1 MNIHKLFTARYLS
14 RTMMVSK
21 PLPLFVALALA
32 AGTLGMA
39 AGLASAQQKSW
50 TPYTG
55 VSEGAML
62 PYPKLKAIADR
73 AAGGGR
79 LIGSDFDKESWT
91 YQMRYVR
98 GTEIVDIVV
107 DARTGRILGRRESM

>member
-1 MNIHKLFTARYLS
+1 
-14 RTMMVSK
+14 MMLPK
-21 PLPLFVALALA
+21 PLPLIVALAMAVLTADVATVPA
-32 AGTLGMA
+32 A
-39 AGLASAQQKSW
+39 AQQRTW
-50 TPYTG
+50 TPLTG
-55 VSEGAML
+55 VSEGSML

>member
-1 MNIHKLFTARYLS
+1 
-14 RTMMVSK
+14 MVSK
-21 PLPLFVALALA
+21 PLLLSLALALA
-32 AGTLGMA
+32 AGTLGA
-39 AGLASAQQKSW
+39 ASAQQRSW
-50 TPYTG
+50 TPLTG
-55 VSEGAML
+55 VSEGSML